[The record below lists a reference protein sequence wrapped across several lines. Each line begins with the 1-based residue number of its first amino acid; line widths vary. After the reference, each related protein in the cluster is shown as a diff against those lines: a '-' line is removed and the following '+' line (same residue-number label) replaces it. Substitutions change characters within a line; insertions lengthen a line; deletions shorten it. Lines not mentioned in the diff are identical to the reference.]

1 MSRLV
6 HPEEV
11 WGTVVAIDLR
21 SDSLTED
28 TLKSVRDEM
37 TAYFHEIDRV
47 FSTYKSDSEISA
59 LRTGQLAIS
68 DASPIVKEVWQLCLE
83 ARECTEGAFDPWAA
97 RGGFDPSGY
106 VKGWAADR
114 AVEMVRKAGIEHAQ
128 INAGGDISL
137 LGGMAIGEPWRI
149 GIRHPDDDQAIAQVV
164 TLADGAIATSGTYER
179 GAHIVDPFTTL
190 PAIAARSATVVGP
203 DGGLADALATALIVA
218 GRDGAHWFVDL
229 AEYSAWVVDRH
240 GDQTWAIGPAFS

>member
-11 WGTVVAIDLR
+11 WGTVVVIELR
-21 SDSLTED
+21 SDSLGVEE
-28 TLKSVRDEM
+28 LQIVRNEM
-37 TAYFHEIDRV
+37 TAYLHEVDLI
-47 FSTYKSDSEISA
+47 FSTYKSESEVSA
-59 LRTGQLAIS
+59 IRNGQLSVAE
-68 DASPIVKEVWQLCLE
+68 ASPLVKEVWQLCLA

-114 AVEMVRKAGIEHAQ
+114 ALEMGGRAGVEHIQ

-137 LGGMAIGEPWRI
+137 LGGLAVNEPWRI
-149 GIRHPDDDQAIAQVV
+149 GIRHPDDDQAIAQIV

-179 GAHIVDPFTTL
+179 GAHIIDPSTNL

-218 GRDGAHWFVDL
+218 GRDGAHWFLDL
-229 AEYSAWVVDRH
+229 TEYSAWVVERH